1 MTREEFAKFSMALK
15 TFYPKD
21 NIMANEQAM
30 ELWYSMLQDIDYKIA
45 EMSLNK
51 WVLTNK
57 WSPTIADIREMAVN
71 VEQGDE
77 ITWDESFDEARRMIR
92 KYGYPRQKEALEE
105 MRPITRQVVERM
117 GYMDMCMCEDIEVE
131 RGQYRM
137 AFENQA
143 KRNKE
148 YNQLPERLK
157 EQIAEAQ
164 RRLLNG

>member
-77 ITWDESFDEARRMIR
+77 ITWDESFEEARRMIR
-92 KYGYPRQKEALEE
+92 RYGYPRQKEALEE

-148 YNQLPERLK
+148 YSQLPERLK

>member
-1 MTREEFAKFSMALK
+1 MEFGEFKLIVKGLK
-15 TFYPKD
+15 AVYSKD
-21 NIMANEQAM
+21 NFLASDEAIKI
-30 ELWYSMLQDIDYKIA
+30 WYTMLKDIPYERLNIA
-45 EMSLNK
+45 TQK
-51 WVLTNK
+51 YILTNK
-57 WSPTIADIREMAVN
+57 FPPSIAELREMAVN